1 MNKSLKILTFL
12 ISVIFFSTNL
22 QADIPYFVDFKY
34 ILNQSAAGKKTQ
46 SYLKKKLNDGIKK
59 LKDQEKAIQEEEK
72 NIIDQKKVISSDE
85 YKKKVTVLR
94 KKVANLQQNRKILF
108 DSVADQRAKAKK
120 EILQNLNP
128 IIKDYMKEN
137 KIRMIVDKKSI
148 LLADENL
155 DLTKEITKLLDKK
168 LKSIKLN

>member
-1 MNKSLKILTFL
+1 M
-12 ISVIFFSTNL
+12 TN
-22 QADIPYFVDFKY
+22 I
-34 ILNQSAAGKKTQ
+34 
-46 SYLKKKLNDGIKK
+46 
-59 LKDQEKAIQEEEK
+59 
-72 NIIDQKKVISSDE
+72 
-85 YKKKVTVLR
+85 KKKVTVLR

-155 DLTKEITKLLDKK
+155 DLTKEITELLDKK

>member
-148 LLADENL
+148 FLADENL
-155 DLTKEITKLLDKK
+155 DLTKELSKLLDKK

>member
-34 ILNQSAAGKKTQ
+34 ILNQSTAGKKTQ
-46 SYLKKKLNDGIKK
+46 SYLKKKLNDGIEK

-72 NIIDQKKVISSDE
+72 KIIEQKKVISSDE
-85 YKKKVTVLR
+85 YKKKVTALR
-94 KKVANLQQNRKILF
+94 KKVTNLQQNRKTLF

>member
-94 KKVANLQQNRKILF
+94 KKVANLQQNRKTLF